1 MQAIRLGH
9 RGAGR
14 NHFPEIAP
22 LGDFL
27 TVKIRFRFASA
38 PTPITTNPRRSIRAS
53 VPPPFRD

>member
-27 TVKIRFRFASA
+27 TVKIRFRFRLRPDSDYDKSASF
-38 PTPITTNPRRSIRAS
+38 NPR
-53 VPPPFRD
+53 FRPAAFP